1 MADIKISQLNT
12 LTNVDLRDSDVLVI
26 NDVSVATTKQ
36 ITFGNL
42 LQDYTK
48 NVVDSGTGA
57 KVAGDFNIT
66 NELTIGGDT
75 FTTGKMTFG
84 SLQDYTEGVFV
95 SKFVDA
101 ADGIENNLTDSSI
114 PTSKAVFDYVTTAT
128 TANIAGKL
136 SVDSAGEQVLLY
148 PTMVSNTTS
157 VGDSVKTDP
166 DLSYNA
172 LTRTLTAGNIIP
184 LADSEYDLGSVSR
197 KWKDLY
203 LSGSTIYLGN
213 KRIEVQGDNVNFADA
228 TNLLV
233 DGNLVQGSGG
243 ADSGADGVSPTFVK
257 IEPIDGLIIQ
267 YDSTG
272 TTENTTLNFR
282 AVSQNFN
289 ADSNRTY
296 QFFVDNVLKQSVT
309 NTLDSATFQLGD
321 GSEPAASASKIL
333 KVSVLNGS
341 GDSSAND
348 FVSVIGVRDGATGA
362 TGAGG
367 SPGSPGGT
375 GDSGDVGIPAVTGFL
390 TNSVHTEPADSAGVL
405 TGNLNNAGGVFNVL
419 VGGTDVTGN
428 GSVTYTVQSETGI
441 DVTLGSNGTYTV
453 DSFDSD
459 GQTAGSASLRAVVAA
474 SLIPGSSTAVTINQN
489 YSIAKL
495 IGGSGRDGNEGAA
508 GNDARAVKILPLN
521 GQVIRYDSAGA
532 ETDTLTFS
540 AEPENGANTLSYKWS
555 VKNAS
560 AGDGTYVVK
569 QNGGPNFT
577 LADADEPDVSGVKV
591 IKCEM
596 YENTNGSDS
605 AEKAQ
610 DIVSVYGLVN
620 GFETNGYLTNES
632 HIEPADSAGAPT
644 TALNDGGGT
653 FKVYLGSNE
662 ITTQCGFANTA
673 NSGINVGINATTGV
687 YTLNSFA
694 SNATVLGTATFTA
707 TIPHALIPGIGID
720 KVIERQYSVAKS
732 VRGSTGPQGTSAG
745 DAGLNAR
752 SVKLVPE
759 NGQVI
764 RYAPDGTTEADTLLF
779 TAENNDEFTGTENW
793 SFLLKK
799 GAGESFV
806 QKRVQ
811 NATNTFT
818 LADGDEPGVDSAYV
832 VQVNSYEDNVIK
844 AKDFVTV
851 YGLQEGAAISTFLSN
866 EAHVEAY
873 DSAGII
879 IGDLT
884 DAGGT
889 FKVFR
894 GNTEITTNCS
904 FTVDTETGVDVSIGA
919 STGIYTVSSA
929 SAEKAHADFQVTIP
943 QTQIPMATGDMII
956 DKRYS
961 FTKSIRG
968 GDGDDGSPGTPAA
981 RVIQTDLTNE
991 NHSIPTDNDG
1001 SNGNF
1006 TGATS
1011 TLRIYEDGVDETD
1024 NWTIGTNATNCTI
1037 TGGDTKTVVV
1047 TAISQDT
1054 ASVQFSATRTS
1065 RPAQSAVFS
1074 LSRMKAGSDGT
1085 PATVYR
1091 LLTSA
1096 SIIKANQ
1103 NNTTHTP
1110 ATLTMSQQRVVGNG
1124 TPTVG
1129 DYGKLTYFVTNAG
1142 TEGAGVDITS
1152 QSGTYTFAD
1161 SDESIRINQIVGS
1174 TVVDT
1179 ETIPIVIDGTQGSIG
1194 TDGDRGAGR
1203 WHIDVDAVNYA
1214 SATATG
1220 ALPAS
1225 AADAAEA
1232 WDEGVY
1238 VGDAPGAEVS
1248 GDQAWFYKG
1257 TISTPTS
1264 QKVYIYNGTTWIE
1277 QTEAI
1282 DGNLIV
1288 AGTVTADQ
1296 FATGFSNTNT
1306 NSNVGQTIIAG
1317 DKITIKSYTGGVY
1330 VTRVLIGDLS

>member
-12 LTNVDLRDSDVLVI
+12 LPAADLKDSDVLII

-42 LQDYTK
+42 LADYTK

-57 KVAGDFNIT
+57 KIAGDFNIT

-75 FTTGKMTFG
+75 FTTGKVTFG

-101 ADGIENNLTDSSI
+101 ADGISNNLTDSSI

-136 SVDSAGEQVLLY
+136 KVDSAGEQVLLY

-233 DGNLVQGSGG
+233 SGEIIEGGGSGVAG
-243 ADSGADGVSPTFVK
+243 ESPTFVK
-257 IEPIDGLIIQ
+257 LEPLNGTVIH

-272 TTENTTLNFR
+272 TVESSTLNFQ
-282 AVSQNFN
+282 ATAQNFK
-289 ADSNRTY
+289 ADSDRTF
-296 QFFVDNVLKQSVT
+296 QFFVDNVLKQSST
-309 NTLDSATFQLGD
+309 SQNTTSTFQLPD
-321 GSEPAASASKIL
+321 ALEPAAGASKL
-333 KVSVLNGS
+333 VKVSVLNAA

-348 FVSVIGVRDGATGA
+348 FVSIIGVRDGASGTAG
-362 TGAGG
+362 GGG
-367 SPGSPGGT
+367 SPGAA
-375 GDSGDVGIPAVTGFL
+375 GDSGAAGIPAVTGNL
-390 TNSVHTEPADSAGVL
+390 TNSVHNEPADSAGVL
-405 TGNLNNAGGVFNVL
+405 TGTLGDAGGVFEVL

-428 GSVTYTVQSETGI
+428 ASVTYSVQSEVGI
-441 DVTLGSNGTYTV
+441 DATIGANGTYTIG
-453 DSFDSD
+453 SFDSV
-459 GQTAGSASLRAVVAA
+459 GAHSGTANLRAVVAA
-474 SLIPGSSTAVTINQN
+474 SLIPGSSSSVTINRT

-495 IGGSGRDGNEGAA
+495 IGGSGKNGDEGPS
-508 GNDARAVKILPLN
+508 GSDARAVKVLPLN
-521 GQVIRYDSAGA
+521 GQVVRFDSAGA
-532 ETDTLTFS
+532 ETDTLTFR
-540 AEPENGANTLSYKWS
+540 AVPENGANTLSYKWS
-555 VKNAS
+555 VKDANA
-560 AGDGTYVVK
+560 ADGTYVVK
-569 QNGGPNFT
+569 QNGGPDYT
-577 LADADEPDVSGVKV
+577 LADGDEPSISGVKV

-596 YENTNGSDS
+596 FENTNGSDS

-610 DIVSVYGLVN
+610 DIVSVFGLVN
-620 GFETNGYLTNES
+620 GFETNGHLTNEA
-632 HIEPADSAGAPT
+632 HIEPADSTGAPT

-653 FKVYLGSNE
+653 FKVFLGSQD
-662 ITTQCGFANTA
+662 ITTGSGVTFANTA
-673 NSGINVGINATTGV
+673 NTGINVGINSTTGV

-694 SNATVLGTATFTA
+694 SNATVLGTAVFTA
-707 TIPHALIPGIGID
+707 TIPHAIIPGVGID

-752 SVKLVPE
+752 SVKLIP
-759 NGQVI
+759 NSGQVI
-764 RYAPDGTTEADTLLF
+764 RYAPDGTTETDTLTF

-799 GAGESFV
+799 GAGASFV
-806 QKRVQ
+806 EEQAQ
-811 NATNTFT
+811 GASSTFT
-818 LADGDEPGVDSAYV
+818 LADNDEPGVDSAYV
-832 VQVNSYEDNVIK
+832 IQVRSYEDNVVK

-851 YGLQEGAAISTFLSN
+851 FGLQEGAAISAFLTN

-873 DSAGII
+873 DSAGVI

-889 FKVFR
+889 FKVYR
-894 GNTEITTNCS
+894 GNTEITSNCT
-904 FTVDTETGVDVSIGA
+904 FTVDDETGVDVSINA
-919 STGIYTVSSA
+919 SNGVYTVASA
-929 SAEKAHADFQVTIP
+929 SADKGFADFQVTVP
-943 QTQIPMATGDMII
+943 QTQIPNATGNMII

-961 FTKSIRG
+961 FTKSQRG
-968 GDGDDGSPGTPAA
+968 GDGTNGADPQAPDDPADV
-981 RVIQTDLTNE
+981 VINDLDNE
-991 NHSIPTDNDG
+991 SHTIPTDEDG
-1001 SNGNF
+1001 NNGNF

-1011 TLRIYEDGVDETD
+1011 TWTIYLNGVDDTS
-1024 NWTIGTNATNCTI
+1024 NWTITTNANNCSI
-1037 TGGDTKTVVV
+1037 TGADTKTVTV
-1047 TAISQDT
+1047 TALTQDVGNVT
-1054 ASVQFSATRTS
+1054 FSASKTGY
-1065 RPAQSAVFS
+1065 PAQSAKFS
-1074 LSRMKAGSDGT
+1074 LNKARAGDAGT

-1096 SIIKANQ
+1096 SVIKANQ
-1103 NNTTHTP
+1103 NNTIHTP
-1110 ATLTMSQQRVVGNG
+1110 STLTMSQQRVIGNG

-1129 DYGKLTYFVTNAG
+1129 DYGKITYYVTNAG
-1142 TEGAGVDITS
+1142 SEGAGVNITS
-1152 QSGTYTFAD
+1152 QSGTYTLAD
-1161 SDESIRINQIVGS
+1161 SDESIRIEQIVGT

-1179 ETIPIVIDGTQGSIG
+1179 ETVPVVTDGTAGSG
-1194 TDGDRGAGR
+1194 GSGSRGAGR

-1232 WDEGVY
+1232 WDEGSY
-1238 VGDAPGAEVS
+1238 VGTAPGDEVS
-1248 GDQAWFYKG
+1248 GDQAWFYRG
-1257 TISTPTS
+1257 TISAPTS
-1264 QKVYIYNGTTWIE
+1264 QKVYIYNGTTWVE

-1306 NSNVGQTIIAG
+1306 NTNVGQTIIAG
-1317 DKITIKSYTGGVY
+1317 DKITIKSYTGGAY
-1330 VTRVLIGDLS
+1330 ITRVLIGDLS